1 MSATQSIIIDPSGDW
16 KVVVQRHI
24 ESLNFG
30 SVQIVI
36 QDSRVVEIDKT
47 ERLRFAPM
55 RKARAHERAS
65 ATAPTAALPQSSLPV
80 RSRI

>member
-1 MSATQSIIIDPSGDW
+1 MSAQQSIIIDPSGDW
-16 KVVVQRHI
+16 KAVVQRHI

-36 QDSRVVEIDKT
+36 QDSQVVEIDKT

-55 RKARAHERAS
+55 RRVRIGENASVPARA
-65 ATAPTAALPQSSLPV
+65 
-80 RSRI
+80 